1 MNDQFGLKDKWIWLI
16 GGAGY
21 LGAAITKHLTEL
33 GAKVICADL
42 DNKAFELAE
51 VNDFAGKMI
60 PKTLDIGNESAL
72 TEYIAA
78 HIEKHGPPD
87 GLVNLSYD
95 STTKKMEELS
105 GGEFDAVNHTGL
117 TANFILGKEAG
128 KAMAAHGG
136 GSVVFFAS
144 MYGMVVPDPS
154 LYAPPM
160 NPNPIEYGV
169 GKAGIIQMTKYLAMY
184 YGPQN
189 VRFNCISPGP
199 FPNFKVREKH
209 PEFIAKLE
217 KKTFLQ
223 RTGNADEVSGPV
235 AFLLSDISS
244 YITGHNL
251 VVDGGWTEW

>member
-1 MNDQFGLKDKWIWLI
+1 M

-21 LGAAITKHLTEL
+21 LGAAVTKRLTAL

-42 DNKAFELAE
+42 DNKAFKLAE
-51 VNDFAGKMI
+51 EHGFSGKLI
-60 PKTLDIGNESAL
+60 PETLDIGNETSLPEFIDAQ
-72 TEYIAA
+72 IG
-78 HIEKHGPPD
+78 KHGPPD
-87 GLVNLSYD
+87 GLVNLTYA
-95 STTKKMEELS
+95 STSKKMEDLT
-105 GGEFDAVNHTGL
+105 GGEFDTVNHTGL
-117 TANFILGKEAG
+117 TANFILGREAG

-144 MYGMVVPDPS
+144 MYGMVVPDPKI
-154 LYAPPM
+154 YDPPM

-189 VRFNCISPGP
+189 VRFNCVSPGP
-199 FPNFKVREKH
+199 FPNSEVKRKH
-209 PEFIAKLE
+209 PGFIAKLE
-217 KKTFLQ
+217 KKTFLH
-223 RTGNADEVSGPV
+223 RTGLADEVSGPV

-251 VVDGGWTEW
+251 VVDGGWTGW